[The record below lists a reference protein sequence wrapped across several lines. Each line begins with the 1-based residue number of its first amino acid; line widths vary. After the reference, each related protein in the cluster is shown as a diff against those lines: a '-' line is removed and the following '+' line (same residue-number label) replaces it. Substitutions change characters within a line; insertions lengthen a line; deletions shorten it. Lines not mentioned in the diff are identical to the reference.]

1 MACRLPGTLRIKSID
16 KSSSDS
22 YRRIQSGVLL
32 TAAAMHYFI
41 GHYTPQASQRTEWRA
56 SPLLAQSLAGT
67 APAFVLTVAHDP
79 LCDEGRAY
87 ATRLEDEGVRV
98 QALHLSDQIH
108 GMLMQGRVVAAS
120 ETVSLAVADWVGAML
135 RAQ

>member
-1 MACRLPGTLRIKSID
+1 MAGHRLCLRK
-16 KSSSDS
+16 
-22 YRRIQSGVLL
+22 G
-32 TAAAMHYFI
+32 
-41 GHYTPQASQRTEWRA
+41 WRA
-56 SPLLAQSLAGT
+56 PFQL
-67 APAFVLTVAHDP
+67 FLTVAHDP

-120 ETVSLAVADWVGAML
+120 ETVGVAVADWVGTMMP
-135 RAQ
+135 AQ

>member
-1 MACRLPGTLRIKSID
+1 MIRDQDWALERALAMAQVCRQPTS
-16 KSSSDS
+16 
-22 YRRIQSGVLL
+22 
-32 TAAAMHYFI
+32 
-41 GHYTPQASQRTEWRA
+41 
-56 SPLLAQSLAGT
+56 
-67 APAFVLTVAHDP
+67 AHDP

-120 ETVSLAVADWVGAML
+120 ETVGLAVADWVGAML

>member
-1 MACRLPGTLRIKSID
+1 MRIKSID

-41 GHYTPQASQRTEWRA
+41 GHYTPQASQRTEWQA

-79 LCDEGRAY
+79 LC
-87 ATRLEDEGVRV
+87 DEGVRV

>member
-1 MACRLPGTLRIKSID
+1 M
-16 KSSSDS
+16 
-22 YRRIQSGVLL
+22 
-32 TAAAMHYFI
+32 
-41 GHYTPQASQRTEWRA
+41 
-56 SPLLAQSLAGT
+56 AGT
-67 APAFVLTVAHDP
+67 APALVLTVAHDP

-120 ETVSLAVADWVGAML
+120 ETTTLAVADWVGTML